1 MRHTDTVNPTQ
12 EKPATAGVNQLQESL
27 LWDWQKASKQTV
39 NDIPSL
45 ATLLELD
52 TKALPSIVATNDFE
66 LRVPMPFVNRMEKGN
81 INDPLLKQILPTT
94 HELDT
99 QVGFTNDPLNEQH
112 YNSCPGLIHKY
123 ASRVLLTAA
132 VSCPINCRYCF
143 RRHFPYA
150 DNRLNPKNWQAA
162 LDYIA
167 NNDSI
172 KEVILSGGEPLLL
185 NDRMLS
191 ALLDKIESI
200 EHVKLIRIHT
210 RFPVVVPQRL
220 TATLCTRLST
230 SRCKISM
237 VMHINHPN
245 EIDEHFKRCVL
256 PLITSPVTL
265 LNQSVLLKSINDDIQ
280 TLTDLSYTLFDAGLL
295 PYYLHA
301 TDPVSGTAHFTV
313 SDDKAQQLVSELTAS
328 LPGYLVP
335 TLVRE
340 VSGKQAKTR
349 LPITAI
355 PSASLND

>member
-1 MRHTDTVNPTQ
+1 MRQTDTLHPPQVKLAVTD
-12 EKPATAGVNQLQESL
+12 EHQLHASL
-27 LWDWQKASKQTV
+27 SWDWQAASKHTVEDIQT
-39 NDIPSL
+39 L
-45 ATLLELD
+45 ATLLDLD
-52 TKALPSIVATNDFE
+52 TQALSNIVASNDFK
-66 LRVPMPFVNRMEKGN
+66 LRVPMPFVKRMKKGD
-81 INDPLLKQILPTT
+81 INDPLLRQILPTK
-94 HELDT
+94 HELLP
-99 QVGFTNDPLNEQH
+99 QVGFTNDPLNEQE
-112 YNSCPGLIHKY
+112 YNPCPGLIHKY
-123 ASRVLLTAA
+123 TGRVLLTAA

-167 NNDSI
+167 QDNSI

-191 ALLDKIESI
+191 ELLNNIESI
-200 EHVKLIRIHT
+200 AHVKLIRIHT

-220 TATLCTRLST
+220 TAALCTRLST
-230 SRCKISM
+230 ARCKITM

-265 LNQSVLLKSINDDIQ
+265 LNQSVLLKTINDDIR
-280 TLTDLSYTLFDAGLL
+280 TLTELSHTLFDAGLL

-301 TDPVSGTAHFTV
+301 TDPVSGTAHFSV
-313 SDDKAQQLVSELTAS
+313 SDIKAQQLASELSAS

-349 LPITAI
+349 LPI
-355 PSASLND
+355 SSLSCE

>member
-1 MRHTDTVNPTQ
+1 MQQTDTAMTTLELN
-12 EKPATAGVNQLQESL
+12 ANLLQESL
-27 LWDWQKASKQTV
+27 LWDWQQASKQTV
-39 NDIPSL
+39 TNIDTL
-45 ATLLELD
+45 ASLLELD
-52 TKALPSIVATNDFE
+52 THALNQTVANSDFE
-66 LRVPMPFVNRMEKGN
+66 LRVPLPFVKRMRKGD
-81 INDPLLKQILPTT
+81 INDPLLKQILPTKQ
-94 HELDT
+94 ELAIEP
-99 QVGFTNDPLNEQH
+99 GFIKDPLQEQQ
-112 YNSCPGLIHKY
+112 YNPCPGLIHKY
-123 ASRVLLTAA
+123 TGRVLLTAA

-167 NNDSI
+167 NDHSI

-191 ALLDKIESI
+191 ALLDNIESI

-220 TATLCTRLST
+220 TANLCTRLSV
-230 SRCKISM
+230 SRCKVTM
-237 VMHINHPN
+237 VMHINHSN
-245 EIDEHFKRCVL
+245 EIDNHFKRCLL

-265 LNQSVLLKSINDDIQ
+265 LNQSVLLNAINDDLE
-280 TLTDLSYTLFDAGLL
+280 TLTELSYKLFDAGLL

-301 TDPVSGTAHFTV
+301 TDPVSGTAHFSV
-313 SDDKAQQLVSELTAS
+313 SDAKAQQLASELAAS
-328 LPGYLVP
+328 LPGYLLP

-349 LPITAI
+349 LPITSF
-355 PSASLND
+355 PS

>member
-1 MRHTDTVNPTQ
+1 MHQSQTVNP
-12 EKPATAGVNQLQESL
+12 LQASL
-27 LWDWQKASKQTV
+27 LWDWKKASKQTV
-39 NDIPSL
+39 SDIDTL

-52 TKALPSIVATNDFE
+52 TDALQDIVATNDFE
-66 LRVPMPFVNRMEKGN
+66 LRVPLPFVSRMKKGD
-81 INDPLLKQILPTT
+81 INDPLLRQILPVKN
-94 HELDT
+94 ELLSPA
-99 QVGFTNDPLNEQH
+99 GFTKDPLNEQQ
-112 YNSCPGLIHKY
+112 YNPCPGLIHKY
-123 ASRVLLTAA
+123 KGRVLLTAA

-167 NNDSI
+167 NDSSI

-191 ALLDKIESI
+191 DLLDKIENI

-230 SRCKISM
+230 SRCKVTV

-245 EIDEHFKRCVL
+245 EIDEHFKHCL
-256 PLITSPVTL
+256 QQLISGPVTL

-280 TLTDLSYTLFDAGLL
+280 TLTELSYSLFDAGLL

-313 SDDKAQQLVSELTAS
+313 NDDTARQLASELTAS
-328 LPGYLVP
+328 LPGYLTP

-340 VSGKQAKTR
+340 VSGKRAKTR
-349 LPITAI
+349 LPIAAI
-355 PSASLND
+355 PCSSPTN

>member
-1 MRHTDTVNPTQ
+1 MHQSQTVNP
-12 EKPATAGVNQLQESL
+12 LQASL
-27 LWDWQKASKQTV
+27 LWDWKKASKQTV
-39 NDIPSL
+39 SDIDTL

-52 TKALPSIVATNDFE
+52 TDALQDIVATNDFE
-66 LRVPMPFVNRMEKGN
+66 LRVPLPFVNRMNKGD
-81 INDPLLKQILPTT
+81 INDPLLRQILPVK
-94 HELDT
+94 HELLT
-99 QVGFTNDPLNEQH
+99 PVGFSKDPLNEQH
-112 YNSCPGLIHKY
+112 YNPCPGLIHKY
-123 ASRVLLTAA
+123 TGRVLLTAA

-167 NNDSI
+167 NDSSI

-191 ALLDKIESI
+191 DLLDKIENI

-230 SRCKISM
+230 SRCKVTV

-245 EIDEHFKRCVL
+245 EIDEHFKHCL
-256 PLITSPVTL
+256 QQLISGPVTL

-280 TLTDLSYTLFDAGLL
+280 TLTELSYSLFDAGLL

-313 SDDKAQQLVSELTAS
+313 NDDTARQLASELTAS
-328 LPGYLVP
+328 LPGYLTP

-340 VSGKQAKTR
+340 VSGKRAKTR
-349 LPITAI
+349 LPIAAI
-355 PSASLND
+355 PCSSPTN